1 MKSEAGLKKYIYDWL
16 VGLKIGPVFQD
27 RKPFDDT
34 TKQRDIRTYIIYDF
48 QDGIVDQGPWFRGIC
63 TVWIGCRDKAR
74 FVADLE
80 TLDKVCAK
88 FLAEFNHND
97 TENNVHCIDVEFEDD
112 YSDMVGN
119 HECVYTFDVFASKD
133 PEATEETAQP

>member
-16 VGLKIGPVFQD
+16 VGLGIGPVFLD

-34 TKQRDIRTYIIYDF
+34 TKLRNVRTYIVMDF
-48 QDGIVDQGPWFRGIC
+48 PDGIVDQGPWYRGIC
-63 TVWIGCRDKAR
+63 VVCIGCRDKDR

-80 TLDKVCAK
+80 TLDKACSK
-88 FLAEFNHND
+88 FLAEFNKND
-97 TENNVHCIDVEFEDD
+97 EENGVNCIDVELEDD

-119 HECVYTFDVFASKD
+119 HEYQYSFDVFASKN
-133 PEATEETAQP
+133 

>member
-16 VGLKIGPVFQD
+16 DGLHIGPVFQD

-34 TKQRDIRTYIIYDF
+34 TKLRTDRTYIVYDF
-48 QDGIVDQGPWFRGIC
+48 PDGITDQGPWFRGIC
-63 TVWIGCRDKAR
+63 TVWIGCRDKER

-88 FLAEFNHND
+88 FLAEFEHND
-97 TENNVHCIDVEFEDD
+97 YENGVSLIDVEFEDD
-112 YSDMVGN
+112 YSDGVGN
-119 HECVYTFDVFASKD
+119 HEYVYSFDCFASKD
-133 PEATEETAQP
+133 PESEE